1 MITNLKKYCI
11 LAIDMKKEN
20 LNIAFLI
27 ILPVL
32 FYIGVHLLTHYNTHT
47 ICIFKLI
54 TGHNCPGCGMTRA
67 FDALFQMNFREAY
80 SFNPGIIIIAP
91 LLLFIWIKTLIREV
105 QHKVEK
111 KHS

>member
-1 MITNLKKYCI
+1 MITNFKKYCI
-11 LAIDMKKEN
+11 LEKDMKKEN

-32 FYIGVHLLTHYNTHT
+32 FYIGVHFLSHYNTHT

-67 FDALFQMNFREAY
+67 FNELFQMNFKEAY
-80 SFNPGIIIIAP
+80 TFNPRIIIVAP
-91 LLLFIWIKTLIREV
+91 LLFIIWIRTLVREV
-105 QHKVEK
+105 QQK
-111 KHS
+111 S